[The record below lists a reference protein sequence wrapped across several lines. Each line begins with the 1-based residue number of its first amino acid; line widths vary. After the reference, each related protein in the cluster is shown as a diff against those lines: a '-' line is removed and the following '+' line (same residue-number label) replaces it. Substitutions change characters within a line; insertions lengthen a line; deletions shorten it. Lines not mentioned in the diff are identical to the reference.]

1 VNTTVKTKVNIVLF
15 EDYVWDLNESG
26 IKFDEK
32 FEVEKLGWQP
42 GDYFKLV
49 LAEGGLKLVKI
60 DDLEKF
66 IIKGKDHEANDR
78 QNDG

>member
-1 VNTTVKTKVNIVLF
+1 MNDFVQTKVNVVLFDDYIWDLSDSGIVL
-15 EDYVWDLNESG
+15 DNR
-26 IKFDEK
+26 

-49 LAEGGLKLVKI
+49 LVDGQLRLVKV

-66 IIKGKDHEANDR
+66 IIKGKDHEAND
-78 QNDG
+78 